1 MIERFGRQRVKVR
14 KPIGETLG
22 LRNAAFPA
30 RSSPDLVVDVDDAFH
45 VCELK
50 SSRTDYNRFD
60 NVFDSRPFRDY
71 LVSRGHDGSPPW
83 EVEQDLIKLRLFHQL
98 SDRVASCL
106 FLMVDAYA
114 GSGHSWTAVFSDVDT
129 FLSTMRTDLVRGWAQ
144 DIWSATTIESVV
156 AGPAEARII
165 ACMVRP
171 TSK

>member
-1 MIERFGRQRVKVR
+1 M
-14 KPIGETLG
+14 
-22 LRNAAFPA
+22 
-30 RSSPDLVVDVDDAFH
+30 DLDGAFH

-50 SSRTDYNRFD
+50 SSRIDYNRFD
-60 NVFDSRPFRDY
+60 NVFDSHLLQDY
-71 LVSRGHDGSPPW
+71 LASRGHDGSSPW

-114 GSGHSWTAVFSDVDT
+114 GPARSWTAVFSDVDT
-129 FLSTMRTDLVRGWAQ
+129 FRPTMRTDLVRGWAQ
-144 DIWSATTIESVV
+144 DLLSATAIESVV

-165 ACMVRP
+165 ACMIRS